1 MTQQMDQYIHELARI
16 VHHGRKE
23 FIEQNFRI
31 IDKNIRLVPFK
42 LQPTQQLY
50 WDGKTRRDRILKHR
64 QGMFSSVV
72 HADVISEAMLR
83 PGLTVLILVQKP
95 EEETIRKHRERARL
109 FYRSTADAW
118 KPELL
123 VDSFHQMQ
131 FGFPE
136 GITSTVYYGSAGSL
150 SIGRGE
156 TLNRVIREELSEW
169 EDEEVESTSQML
181 MGLPEDSRVI
191 DLGTPKKMGSAFYHL
206 CMEAKAGIGNYKLRT
221 FPWFLHHEYRLK
233 AKSPIVDPEK
243 DYYDEFTPTTEEINL
258 MEAQNLDIE
267 QIRWR
272 RSRIDEALGL
282 VRLPET
288 ASWDAIEQ
296 IRQKGKEIFWQEYLE
311 DDARCW
317 GLGGQA
323 ALPTWFLDNQMERA
337 RPPLSVE
344 QIPGHDD
351 YNGKL
356 RMWNP
361 PETGESY
368 LIMAD
373 PAEGLSSSHLSAAVI
388 RRIRDWKHVATL
400 RGHISPGDL
409 GAMMVELARKYNN
422 ALIGWERNNHG
433 WGVQERI
440 VEHLKYHSVYK
451 YRGIGD
457 MKGDERYGFP
467 TNRYTKPSMVTQVH
481 ERMLMDEWS
490 SPDAEL
496 IGQYRA
502 MQETGEGRYDTG
514 VLDIAMADLLCHV
527 ARNQAQR
534 ITRPRAEVK
543 RHVPMWMTSGRPPRE
558 TLRERRRRIALT
570 TGENRW

>member
-1 MTQQMDQYIHELARI
+1 MTQQVAQHLHELARI
-16 VHHGRKE
+16 VKYGRQE
-23 FIEQNFRI
+23 FIEQNFSI

-50 WDGKTRRDRILKHR
+50 WDGKVRRERILKHR
-64 QGMFSSVV
+64 QGMFSSIV

-243 DYYDEFTPTTEEINL
+243 DYYDEFLPTTEEENL

-272 RSRIDEALGL
+272 R
-282 VRLPET
+282 
-288 ASWDAIEQ
+288 
-296 IRQKGKEIFWQEYLE
+296 
-311 DDARCW
+311 
-317 GLGGQA
+317 
-323 ALPTWFLDNQMERA
+323 
-337 RPPLSVE
+337 
-344 QIPGHDD
+344 
-351 YNGKL
+351 
-356 RMWNP
+356 
-361 PETGESY
+361 
-368 LIMAD
+368 
-373 PAEGLSSSHLSAAVI
+373 
-388 RRIRDWKHVATL
+388 
-400 RGHISPGDL
+400 
-409 GAMMVELARKYNN
+409 
-422 ALIGWERNNHG
+422 
-433 WGVQERI
+433 
-440 VEHLKYHSVYK
+440 
-451 YRGIGD
+451 
-457 MKGDERYGFP
+457 
-467 TNRYTKPSMVTQVH
+467 
-481 ERMLMDEWS
+481 
-490 SPDAEL
+490 
-496 IGQYRA
+496 
-502 MQETGEGRYDTG
+502 
-514 VLDIAMADLLCHV
+514 
-527 ARNQAQR
+527 
-534 ITRPRAEVK
+534 
-543 RHVPMWMTSGRPPRE
+543 
-558 TLRERRRRIALT
+558 
-570 TGENRW
+570 

>member
-1 MTQQMDQYIHELARI
+1 MTQKTDQYLQDLLNI
-16 VHHGRKE
+16 VNYGRKD
-23 FIEQNFRI
+23 FIEKNFRI
-31 IDKNIRLVPFK
+31 IDKQIRMVPF
-42 LQPTQQLY
+42 LFQPTQELY
-50 WDGKTRRDRILKHR
+50 WNGRVRRERILKHR

-109 FYRSTADAW
+109 FYQSTADAW
-118 KPELL
+118 KPQLL
-123 VDSFHQMQ
+123 VDSYHQMQ

-136 GITSTVYYGSAGSL
+136 GMTSTIYYGSAGSL

-156 TLNRVIREELSEW
+156 TLNRVVREELSEW

-191 DLGTPKKMGSAFYHL
+191 DIGTPKRMGSAFYHL
-206 CMEAKAGIGNYKLRT
+206 CMEAKQGIGNYKLRT
-221 FPWFLHHEYRLK
+221 FPWFLHHEYRLRP
-233 AKSPIVDPEK
+233 KSPIVDPDK
-243 DYYDEFTPTTEEINL
+243 PYWDEFAPTTEELNL
-258 MEAQNLDIE
+258 MDIHGLDID

-288 ASWDAIEQ
+288 ASWVAMEQ
-296 IRQKGKEIFWQEYLE
+296 IYQKGKEVFWQEYLE

-323 ALPTWFLDNQMERA
+323 AMPTWFLDKQMEMA
-337 RPPLSVE
+337 RPPLSPD
-344 QIPGHDD
+344 QMPGRED

-356 RMWNP
+356 RMWIP
-361 PETGESY
+361 PEAGESY
-368 LIMAD
+368 VIMAD
-373 PAEGLSSSHLSAAVI
+373 PAEGLSSSHLSAAII

-409 GAMMVELARKYNN
+409 GALMVELARRYNN

-440 VEHLKYHSVYK
+440 VEHLHYPFVYK

-457 MKGDERYGFP
+457 MRGDDRYGFP
-467 TNRYTKPSMVTQVH
+467 TNRFTKPSMVTQVH
-481 ERMLMDEWS
+481 ERMLLDEWS

-496 IGQYRA
+496 IGQYRSL
-502 MQETGEGRYDTG
+502 QEVGEGRYDTG
-514 VLDIAMADLLCHV
+514 TLDIAMADLLCHT
-527 ARNQAQR
+527 AWHQANR
-534 ITRPRAEVK
+534 VNRPRAEIH
-543 RHVPMWMTSGRPPRE
+543 RHVPAWMTGTRSKRE
-558 TLRERRRRIALT
+558 TMKERRRRIALT
-570 TGENRW
+570 TGEG